1 MELKD
6 TVEMMNS
13 GDYRERFKAEY
24 HQLKIRANSLQKM
37 LNEWE
42 NGKLHFVPTCSKK
55 TLFTQL
61 KIMLDYMAALED
73 RADQEG
79 IELQK

>member
-1 MELKD
+1 M
-6 TVEMMNS
+6 
-13 GDYRERFKAEY
+13 
-24 HQLKIRANSLQKM
+24 KIRANSLQKM

-42 NGKLHFVPTCSKK
+42 SGKLHFVPTCSKK

>member
-6 TVEMMNS
+6 TIVMMNS
-13 GDYRERFKAEY
+13 GNYEDRFKAEY
-24 HQLKIRANSLQKM
+24 YQLEIRTNNLWKM

-42 NGKLHFVPTCSKK
+42 SGKLYFVPTCSKK
-55 TLFTQL
+55 TLYDQL
-61 KIMLDYMAALED
+61 KLMIDYMTVLAD

-79 IELQK
+79 IEL

>member
-42 NGKLHFVPTCSKK
+42 KWK
-55 TLFTQL
+55 TSFCPYVF
-61 KIMLDYMAALED
+61 KENSFYPVKNYA
-73 RADQEG
+73 
-79 IELQK
+79 